1 MSNRAIWDAFC
12 THMGTMSNG
21 LPILFHGRGGKPP
34 DSGYWLE
41 ARHFPNETDNQSW
54 EADSKNAYMG
64 FFQVS
69 VYTRQA
75 IGLDPIQA
83 IAEHVIAHCPKGLE
97 LAGVRVK
104 KKPHDSPAIELP
116 DRIFIP
122 VTIHYLGII

>member
-1 MSNRAIWDAFC
+1 MSNRAIWAAF
-12 THMGTMSNG
+12 TDHLGSMSNG
-21 LPILFHGRGGKPP
+21 LPILWHGVGGDPP
-34 DSGYWLE
+34 SEGYWLE
-41 ARHFPNETDNQSW
+41 ARHFPNETENQSW
-54 EADSKNAYMG
+54 EAASKNVYMG

-69 VYTRQA
+69 VYSRKT
-75 IGLDPIQA
+75 IGLNPVQA
-83 IAEHVIAHCPKGLE
+83 IADDVIAHCPKGLE